1 MKSIR
6 VNKDEVTVKNMIV
19 NLISFV
25 TLRKLKKVQNIRKIL
40 KEMKDQ
46 LIQEDD
52 FIRFEIKNITLC

>member
-1 MKSIR
+1 MKIIQ
-6 VNKDEVTVKNMIV
+6 VNKDEVTVKYMIV

-25 TLRKLKKVQNIRKIL
+25 TLRKLKKVENIRKML

-52 FIRFEIKNITLC
+52 FYKI